1 MNRFTKHPLYTNK
14 NKIMKNIKLTGK
26 LILTAVI
33 ALFLFLGI
41 AWITLYT
48 VVKLTIEPLRAELND
63 TKTAYEQA
71 IQPSELEAL
80 VEELELNRISRQDDQ
95 KQIDKIVEAKK
106 KKAER
111 ADEIQERISELTW
124 VK

>member
-1 MNRFTKHPLYTNK
+1 MNRFTKQPLYTNK
-14 NKIMKNIKLTGK
+14 NKIMKNIKLTGNLLFTAIVWIIILAGIK
-26 LILTAVI
+26 LIV
-33 ALFLFLGI
+33 
-41 AWITLYT
+41 
-48 VVKLTIEPLRAELND
+48 EPLRAELND

-80 VEELELNRISRQDDQ
+80 VEELELNRISRQEDQ

-111 ADEIQERISELTW
+111 ADEIQKRISELTW